1 MDYLTDVLNDLD
13 VFIGDIDSS
22 IGNWK
27 ELDEPISSEDMATY
41 KKEDAILKDLVG
53 SLQNVCNQFRQ
64 FTNH

>member
-22 IGNWK
+22 IGCWK
-27 ELDEPISSEDMATY
+27 EFDELMSSENIATY

>member
-64 FTNH
+64 LVNH

>member
-27 ELDEPISSEDMATY
+27 ELDEPISSENIATY

>member
-27 ELDEPISSEDMATY
+27 ELDEPISSEDIVTY

-64 FTNH
+64 LVNH